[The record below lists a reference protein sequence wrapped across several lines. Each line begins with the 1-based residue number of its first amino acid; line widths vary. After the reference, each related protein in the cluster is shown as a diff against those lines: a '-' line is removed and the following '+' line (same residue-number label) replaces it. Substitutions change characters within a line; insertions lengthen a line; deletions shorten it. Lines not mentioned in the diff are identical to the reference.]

1 MPPAMTVINY
11 RRFAAAGQFLWTT
24 TPYGDPHAS
33 TWKAPGYPAFV
44 GLLYKVF
51 GDSPDRAMTFQ
62 AVISAPLT
70 VGLSWAF
77 ARKLFTPA
85 VGIVVA
91 IPAGT
96 NEDTAAALIR
106 TAIDQRFGEGVYATE
121 IDDGEDVLVKAHGST
136 PDFELVLVR
145 NTATGLELHLERE

>member
-1 MPPAMTVINY
+1 MNTIA
-11 RRFAAAGQFLWTT
+11 RFAAPLLLTFAVCAPAMAEPSNKWRIEVDASARAAG
-24 TPYGDPHAS
+24 D
-33 TWKAPGYPAFV
+33 V
-44 GLLYKVF
+44 E
-51 GDSPDRAMTFQ
+51 
-62 AVISAPLT
+62 
-70 VGLSWAF
+70 LS
-77 ARKLFTPA
+77 FTPA
-85 VGIVVA
+85 GAPAVAIVVA

-145 NTATGLELHLERE
+145 NTATGLDLDLERE